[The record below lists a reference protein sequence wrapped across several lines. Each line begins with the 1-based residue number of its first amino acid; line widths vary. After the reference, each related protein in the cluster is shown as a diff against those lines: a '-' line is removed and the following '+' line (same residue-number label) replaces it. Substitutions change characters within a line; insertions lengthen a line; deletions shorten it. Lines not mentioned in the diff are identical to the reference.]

1 MSDVTEQEKE
11 LGRQLDEATKIG
23 RTLRT
28 IATDMCRSRRVSF
41 DFASTEIMTHALSMS
56 KNFHNNIHQDLIR
69 EHGESS
75 VNNFDD
81 VFSKVVINKLTTS
94 GEKISENKANPAI
107 FGILSGDNL
116 TNKNLAQAFF
126 SLKGFSIESVTEKGF
141 SVGKEGEFF
150 KIRVSVHQ
158 DVISFFDYHD
168 EPNNDI
174 EENALACARY
184 NSQTSFSKAQIVNIE
199 DFQIHFNY
207 IFPHNGAVFIKD
219 IERVVIEFI
228 DEQLKYARDI
238 W

>member
-94 GEKISENKANPAI
+94 GEKIS
-107 FGILSGDNL
+107 
-116 TNKNLAQAFF
+116 
-126 SLKGFSIESVTEKGF
+126 
-141 SVGKEGEFF
+141 
-150 KIRVSVHQ
+150 
-158 DVISFFDYHD
+158 
-168 EPNNDI
+168 
-174 EENALACARY
+174 
-184 NSQTSFSKAQIVNIE
+184 
-199 DFQIHFNY
+199 
-207 IFPHNGAVFIKD
+207 
-219 IERVVIEFI
+219 
-228 DEQLKYARDI
+228 
-238 W
+238 

>member
-41 DFASTEIMTHALSMS
+41 DFASSEIMTHALSMS

-75 VNNFDD
+75 VINFDD
-81 VFSKVVINKLTTS
+81 AFSKVVIKKLTTS

-141 SVGKEGEFF
+141 SVGKEGDFF
-150 KIRVSVHQ
+150 KIRVSVQ
-158 DVISFFDYHD
+158 RDIISFFDYHD

>member
-1 MSDVTEQEKE
+1 LSDVTEQEKE
-11 LGRQLDEATKIG
+11 LGRQLGEATKIG

-28 IATDMCRSRRVSF
+28 IATDMCHSRRVNF
-41 DFASTEIMTHALSMS
+41 DFASTEIITHALSMS

-75 VNNFDD
+75 VINFDD
-81 VFSKVVINKLTTS
+81 VFSKVVLNKLTTS

-116 TNKNLAQAFF
+116 SNENLAQAFF

-150 KIRVSVHQ
+150 KIRVSVQ
-158 DVISFFDYHD
+158 RDIISFFDYHD

-184 NSQTSFSKAQIVNIE
+184 NSQTRFSKAQIVNVE

-228 DEQLKYARDI
+228 DEQLKYTKGI